1 MMQLTVNIE
10 GKTFRKTISKGAYQ
24 EIREILEFINENSAD
39 TFIKK
44 EQSDKKLYLMQF
56 YDPETEEYFYYLVK
70 TSAEESVVREI
81 HSKLQEKYTS
91 LYMEFSDFDEVYKW
105 LDKEITK
112 YLQDAEPVDFIFV

>member
-1 MMQLTVNIE
+1 MQLTVNIE
-10 GKTFRKTISKGAYQ
+10 GKTFRKTISKEAYR
-24 EIREILEFINENSAD
+24 EIREILDFINKNSAD

-44 EQSDKKLYLMQF
+44 EHKKLYLMQF

-70 TSAEESVVREI
+70 TSVEVSVVEETR
-81 HSKLQEKYTS
+81 SKLQRKYNS
-91 LYMEFSDFDEVYKW
+91 LHMEFSDFDEVYKW

>member
-10 GKTFRKTISKGAYQ
+10 GKTFRKTI
-24 EIREILEFINENSAD
+24 E
-39 TFIKK
+39 K
-44 EQSDKKLYLMQF
+44 EQSGKKLYLMQF

-70 TSAEESVVREI
+70 TSAEESAVREI

-91 LYMEFSDFDEVYKW
+91 LYMEFSDFDEVYRW